1 MDGVIDPALLGLPQD
16 LIALSHAQG
25 NEIVSFPDRG
35 PPEGKG
41 NPGQAGRQVCGIAAG
56 CQGGLAEDFIA
67 VTVPDLVAHDQ
78 GVRWPRRPQVHH
90 DPDPAARTAVFGKGS
105 RFRAV
110 IKSFYHNVHLSA
122 QGSRIG
128 PAEKTVRGKPFPQYL
143 RFLPAVPTDRV
154 RDLPVLIRGTVH
166 TALADPVIFLHR
178 LQGRPVIDQDAP
190 VQDQD
195 PAAEAG
201 HGVQVMGDQQDCG
214 PAGNLPDPGIA
225 FLLEENIPYTQGLV
239 DQQDLRLHDHSQGK
253 CQADE
258 HAGGVGTDRL
268 ADEIPDA
275 GKVQNL
281 LKIAPG
287 LLPGH
292 PHQESCQIDIF
303 HARILGIETGA
314 QFQQGGY
321 PAPYPDLSC
330 RRRYDPGQYFQQSGL
345 AGSVPADDAHT
356 FSRRDG
362 KGYTFQGF
370 KRRMVCASP
379 EGKSLPD
386 LICPAPVQGID
397 LPEVPD
403 FYTIFRMPRPAF
415 FRICLIR
422 YSLFLYSLF
431 LHNLFLH
438 SAAA

>member
-1 MDGVIDPALLGLPQD
+1 
-16 LIALSHAQG
+16 
-25 NEIVSFPDRG
+25 
-35 PPEGKG
+35 
-41 NPGQAGRQVCGIAAG
+41 
-56 CQGGLAEDFIA
+56 
-67 VTVPDLVAHDQ
+67 
-78 GVRWPRRPQVHH
+78 
-90 DPDPAARTAVFGKGS
+90 
-105 RFRAV
+105 
-110 IKSFYHNVHLSA
+110 
-122 QGSRIG
+122 
-128 PAEKTVRGKPFPQYL
+128 
-143 RFLPAVPTDRV
+143 
-154 RDLPVLIRGTVH
+154 
-166 TALADPVIFLHR
+166 
-178 LQGRPVIDQDAP
+178 
-190 VQDQD
+190 
-195 PAAEAG
+195 
-201 HGVQVMGDQQDCG
+201 MGDQQYRG
-214 PAGNLPDPGIA
+214 PAGDLPDPGIA

-239 DQQDLRLHDHSQGK
+239 DQQDLGLQDHSQRKG
-253 CQADE
+253 QTNE

-268 ADEIPDA
+268 VDKFSDP
-275 GKVQNL
+275 GKVQDL
-281 LKIAPG
+281 LQMASG

-330 RRRYDPGQYFQQSGL
+330 RRRDDPGQYFQQSGF

-362 KGYTFQGF
+362 KGYAFQGL
-370 KRRMVCASP
+370 KWRMVCASP

-386 LICPAPVQGID
+386 LVCPAPVQGIY

-403 FYTIFRMPRPAF
+403 FYTLFRMPHPAV
-415 FRICLIR
+415 FRICLIL